1 MDLLRNIMEYIG
13 PFLPVIAIVAMIV
26 IRFTKDKDIIR
37 ISWDKLTQFMVFLVI
52 LAMFRLLQYQFLL
65 DSGVMQSIPTI
76 PPMIDMQ
83 KWTLGLVFW
92 EDMFFAVPIFYIWKY
107 MNRTW
112 LQILLTVLISVVF
125 GYGHAYQGTSGI
137 VMASFLPYFVSYRFG
152 KKYGF
157 GTCMLGHIMYDVSSV
172 YLIKLL
178 PYLL

>member
-1 MDLLRNIMEYIG
+1 MDFLRNILEYVA
-13 PFLPVIAIVAMIV
+13 PFLPIIAIVAMIA
-26 IRFTKDKDIIR
+26 IRFTKDRDIIR
-37 ISWDKLTQFMVFLVI
+37 ISWDKLAQFTAFLVI

-65 DSGVMQSIPTI
+65 DMGIMKVLPTL

-92 EDMFFAVPIFYIWKY
+92 EDMFFGVPLFYIWKY

-112 LQILLTVLISVVF
+112 LKVLLTVMISLVF
-125 GYGHAYQGTSGI
+125 GYGHAYQGMSG
-137 VMASFLPYFVSYRFG
+137 VVWASFLPYFVSYGFG
-152 KKYGF
+152 KKYGY
-157 GTCMLGHIMYDVSSV
+157 GTCMLGHVMYDVSTV